1 MRVYACKEEDLEVQ
15 AHKVKVTIP
24 EDHQLEIRLPE
35 DFPSGPAEVIVLA
48 ARPVETES
56 RKSIRAALSELR
68 ELERTPEEEQI
79 LEDFEKFRQVHPFT
93 LSSLAGEE

>member
-1 MRVYACKEEDLEVQ
+1 MQ

-24 EDHQLEIRLPE
+24 EDHQLEIRLPD

-48 ARPVETES
+48 TRPVETES
-56 RKSIRAALSELR
+56 RKSMLAALSELR
-68 ELERTPEEEQI
+68 ELQRTPEEEQV
-79 LEDFEKFRQVHPFT
+79 LKDFEEFRQAHPFT